1 MNHHEIS
8 ILYVE
13 DEKYIRDELAEILS
27 LDFKELY
34 VASDGEEGLEL
45 YKEHRPE
52 LTISDIQMP
61 KMDGLLLS
69 GKILEID
76 SQAKIILT
84 TAFNEES
91 HLKESQRLN
100 IFDYIKK
107 PIDLNDLYSAI
118 ERIAK
123 DLHR

>member
-1 MNHHEIS
+1 MSHEIS

-13 DEKYIRDELAEILS
+13 DEKFIRDELAEILA
-27 LDFKELY
+27 LDFKKLF

-52 LTISDIQMP
+52 LIISDIQMP

-69 GKILEID
+69 KKILEID

-91 HLKESQRLN
+91 HLKESKRLN

-107 PIDLNDLYSAI
+107 PIDLNDLYRAI
-118 ERIAK
+118 ERIVK
-123 DLHR
+123 SLQR

>member
-1 MNHHEIS
+1 MNHEIS

-13 DEKYIRDELAEILS
+13 DEKFIRDELAEILA
-27 LDFKELY
+27 LDFKKLF

-45 YKEHRPE
+45 YKEHLPE
-52 LTISDIQMP
+52 LIISDIQMP

-69 GKILEID
+69 KKILEID

-91 HLKESQRLN
+91 HLKESKRLN

-107 PIDLNDLYSAI
+107 PIDLNDLYRAI
-118 ERIAK
+118 ERIVK
-123 DLHR
+123 SLQR

>member
-1 MNHHEIS
+1 MNHEIS

-13 DEKYIRDELAEILS
+13 DEKYIRDELFEILS
-27 LDFKELY
+27 LDFKELF
-34 VASDGEEGLEL
+34 VASNGQEGLEL

-52 LTISDIQMP
+52 LIISDIQMP

-69 GKILEID
+69 RKILEID

-91 HLKESQRLN
+91 HLKESKSLN

-107 PIDLNDLYSAI
+107 PIDLNELYSAI
-118 ERIAK
+118 ERIIK
-123 DLHR
+123 SLQK